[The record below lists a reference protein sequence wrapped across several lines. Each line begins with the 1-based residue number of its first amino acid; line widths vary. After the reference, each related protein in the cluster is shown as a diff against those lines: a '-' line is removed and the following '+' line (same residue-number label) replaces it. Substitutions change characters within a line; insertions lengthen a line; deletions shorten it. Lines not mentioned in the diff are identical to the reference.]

1 MTTSSAVRRAIRVT
15 GVVQGVGYR
24 PFVHSTATALGL
36 TGLVG
41 NDAGG
46 VFVEVEG
53 APAAVDD
60 LVRRLRDDAPPLA
73 LVESVT
79 VVDLDVR
86 GDDAFTIVESVA
98 SDSDEVALIPPDTAS
113 CSHCTA
119 EVDDPADRRYRYP
132 FTACTYCGPRYTLV
146 TGLPYDRPFTTMA
159 AFPLCDDCRRE
170 YDDPTDRRFHAQ
182 PTACPVCG
190 PQLRFRRGGVSTAR
204 GDEALSAAL
213 AALAAG
219 EIVAVKGVGGYHL
232 VCDAEDLDAVARLR
246 ARKQRGG
253 KPFAVMARDLEAA
266 RLLAAVDD
274 AAAATMASPQAPIV
288 LCPALPADA
297 AAMKVVDAVAPGVG
311 TVGVMLPYSPLHH
324 LLFAP
329 HPARPGAEPP
339 RLLVMTSG
347 NLSDEPICTDPAEA
361 DERLAALA
369 DAFLHHDRPIH
380 VACDDSVV
388 RSGGGR
394 TRPVRRSR
402 GYAPMPVRLP
412 VRARPSLAVGGEL
425 KTTACVASGDR
436 AWLSQHVGDTEN
448 LETLT
453 MLERTVETLA
463 DLTRVTPEVVV
474 ADAHPG
480 YLSRRWAQT
489 WAVDRGLLLTL
500 VQHHHAHLA
509 SLLAEHGVP
518 DGEPVLGV
526 VCDGTGWGTD
536 GAIWG
541 GELLLGSYAEVRRV
555 GHLAPVA
562 LPGGDAAIRRP
573 VRTALAHLSAAG
585 IGWDADL
592 APVAAADERERTA
605 LAGMLR
611 SGFGCTPTTSM
622 GRLFDAVASLLG
634 TRHDAEYEGQAAMEL
649 EALAATADARAE
661 LRIDLVD
668 GPDGLILDPAPL
680 LAGAVAA
687 LRAGTS
693 PAQLALGFHDAVAEA
708 VARAAVRVSEDAG
721 VRTVGLSGGV
731 FQNDYLST
739 ACRGRL
745 EQHGLRVLEHAVVPP
760 NDGGLALGQV
770 AVAAAGGGTSTAPA
784 APTTE
789 RNA

>member
-1 MTTSSAVRRAIRVT
+1 VTAASAVRRSIRVT

-24 PFVHSTATALGL
+24 PFVHATATALGL

-46 VFVEVEG
+46 VFVEAEG
-53 APAAVDD
+53 APAAVDE
-60 LVRRLRDDAPPLA
+60 LVRRLRDDAPPMA
-73 LVESVT
+73 LVETVT

-86 GDDAFTIVESVA
+86 GDDGFAIVA
-98 SDSDEVALIPPDTAS
+98 SRASDADEVALIPPDTAS
-113 CSHCTA
+113 CSTCIA

-159 AFPLCDDCRRE
+159 AFPLCDDCGRE
-170 YDDPTDRRFHAQ
+170 YDDPADRRFHAQ

-190 PQLRFRRGGVSTAR
+190 PQLWFRRGEAPTSR
-204 GDEALSAAL
+204 GDEALAAAL
-213 AALAAG
+213 DALAEGA
-219 EIVAVKGVGGYHL
+219 IVAVKGIGGYHL
-232 VCDAEDLDAVARLR
+232 VCDAVDLDAVTRLR
-246 ARKQRGG
+246 ARKRRGG
-253 KPFAVMARDLEAA
+253 KPLAVMARDLGAA
-266 RLLAAVDD
+266 RLLAAIDG

-288 LCPALPADA
+288 LCPAQPADA
-297 AAMKVVDAVAPGVG
+297 AAAQVVEAVAPGVG

-347 NLSDEPICTDPAEA
+347 NLSDEPICTDPDEAE
-361 DERLAALA
+361 ERLAALA

-388 RSGGGR
+388 RSGTGG

-402 GYAPMPVRLP
+402 GHAPMPVRLP

-448 LETLT
+448 LETLA
-453 MLERTVETLA
+453 MLERTVETLTA
-463 DLTRVTPEVVV
+463 LTRVVPEVVV

-489 WAVDRGLLLTL
+489 WADARGLRLTL

-518 DGEPVLGV
+518 DGEPVLGI

-555 GHLAPVA
+555 GHLASVA

-573 VRTALAHLSAAG
+573 ARSALAHLSAAG
-585 IGWDADL
+585 IGWDPDL
-592 APVAAADERERTA
+592 PPVAAADERERTA

-649 EALAATADARAE
+649 EAVAATAGTGTE
-661 LRIDLVD
+661 LRFDVLD
-668 GPDGLILDPAPL
+668 GPDGLVLDPAPC
-680 LAGAVAA
+680 LAGVVAH
-687 LRAGTS
+687 LRSGTA
-693 PAQLALGFHDAVAEA
+693 PGEVARGFHDAVAEA
-708 VARAAVRVSEDAG
+708 VARAAVRVSEDSG
-721 VRTVGLSGGV
+721 VDTVGLSGGV

-739 ACRGRL
+739 ECRGRL
-745 EQHGLRVLEHAVVPP
+745 ERHGLRVLEHAIVPP

-770 AVAAAGGGTSTAPA
+770 AVVAAGGGTSTAPA